1 MIHVDPPFDLGE
13 TLKGTDD
20 DSNEINSHWEGA
32 IFSFPDYDRSPSPR
46 GSKKRRSGATVR
58 AICCRNTSGGNLVVA
73 KKVVKFDLTPATA
86 RQLVGSVDGQGS
98 AVNQLCGVG
107 DNELTGL
114 ELTTGV
120 ASKDLFWVVIGG
132 PATVLFKDSENIAI
146 GDLVTS
152 SATAGAA
159 IEATSGSAAIAMAS
173 AANILGRALEADA
186 STSSASLLIH
196 VSVNI

>member
-20 DSNEINSHWEGA
+20 DGNEINSHWEGA
-32 IFSFPDYDRSPSPR
+32 IFQFPDYDRSPSPR
-46 GSKKRRSGATVR
+46 GSKKRRSG
-58 AICCRNTSGGNLVVA
+58 CRNTSGGALVVA

-107 DNELTGL
+107 DNELTGD

-120 ASKDLFWVVIGG
+120 ASKDLFWVIIGG

-146 GDLVTS
+146 GDLITS

-159 IEATSGSAAIAMAS
+159 IEATSGSAAVAMAS
-173 AANILGRALEADA
+173 AANLLGRAIEADS

>member
-1 MIHVDPPFDLGE
+1 
-13 TLKGTDD
+13 
-20 DSNEINSHWEGA
+20 
-32 IFSFPDYDRSPSPR
+32 
-46 GSKKRRSGATVR
+46 
-58 AICCRNTSGGNLVVA
+58 AICCRNTSGGALVVA

-107 DNELTGL
+107 DNELTGD

-120 ASKDLFWVVIGG
+120 ASKDLFWVIIGG

-146 GDLVTS
+146 GDLITS

-159 IEATSGSAAIAMAS
+159 IEATSGSAAVAMAS
-173 AANILGRALEADA
+173 AANLLGRAIEADS